1 MNFDI
6 STRIERVITDLQL
19 KKVEFA
25 SRLKIDQSYV
35 TQLTTGRRNPSERLI
50 SDICREFSVNETW
63 LRTGEGE
70 MFVQKTRAQEIDEF
84 ISDILK
90 GEPDFRQQ
98 LVSLLARMTPEE
110 WKMLERKAI
119 ELVDAMKKTSNIDG
133 QEKTSPASTEDAE
146 EAYRKSSGYAP
157 NRALSASNTSG
168 GTERNTDTKAV

>member
-1 MNFDI
+1 MGE
-6 STRIERVITDLQL
+6 RIKHLRKSLGLTQ
-19 KKVEFA
+19 KEFGDRIGVKPNTVA
-25 SRLKIDQSYV
+25 TYEQGRNKPIDAV
-35 TQLTTGRRNPSERLI
+35 VGL
-50 SDICREFSVNETW
+50 ICREFSVNETW
-63 LRTGEGE
+63 LHTGEGE

-146 EAYRKSSGYAP
+146 EAYRKSSGYVP

>member
-1 MNFDI
+1 MNGRIKEVRRHADI
-6 STRIERVITDLQL
+6 NLNQEDFGAKLGVTGAAISRV
-19 KKVEFA
+19 ESGA
-25 SRLKIDQSYV
+25 
-35 TQLTTGRRNPSERLI
+35 RNPSDQIILAV
-50 SDICREFSVNETW
+50 SREFNVNETW

-110 WKMLERKAI
+110 WKLLERKAL

-146 EAYRKSSGYAP
+146 EAYRKSSGYVP

>member
-1 MNFDI
+1 MNSDVGP
-6 STRIERVITDLQL
+6 RLGELVKALGM
-19 KKVEFA
+19 KKVRFA
-25 SRLKIDQSYV
+25 EQVGVDQSYV
-35 TQLTTGRRNPSERLI
+35 TQLTKGIRQPSDLLVT
-50 SDICREFSVNETW
+50 SICREFNVNETW

-110 WKMLERKAI
+110 WKLLERKAL

-146 EAYRKSSGYAP
+146 EAYRKSSGYVP

>member
-1 MNFDI
+1 MHN
-6 STRIERVITDLQL
+6 RIKQVRKYHNLTQTQFGDRIGVKGNTITNYENDMRTPSDAVIL
-19 KKVEFA
+19 
-25 SRLKIDQSYV
+25 S
-35 TQLTTGRRNPSERLI
+35 
-50 SDICREFSVNETW
+50 ICREFSVNETW

-168 GTERNTDTKAV
+168 GTKMNTDTKAV

>member
-1 MNFDI
+1 MSNNI
-6 STRIERVITDLQL
+6 GKRIETIIVSANIKKNQFAKQL
-19 KKVEFA
+19 D
-25 SRLKIDQSYV
+25 IDQSYV
-35 TQLTTGRRNPSERLI
+35 TKLTSGKQEPSGRLI
-50 SDICREFSVNETW
+50 SSICEKFGVNETW

-133 QEKTSPASTEDAE
+133 QEKTSSASTEDAE
-146 EAYRKSSGYAP
+146 EAYRKSYGYVL

-168 GTERNTDTKAV
+168 GTKMNTDTKAV